1 VVGAI
6 AVVTVIGIA
15 FELLAIRPLLRA
27 GVMAQIIVTVG
38 AALALRTVAMILWG
52 RDALSLPSFSGD
64 NPIRV
69 LGGTILPQTL
79 WVVGLTLLILVV
91 LQFFYRK
98 TIMGKAV
105 RACSVNPVA
114 ARLMGISYKRV
125 VLISFAVSAAISA
138 AGGVLLTPISFM
150 SYSMGSMIGLKGFAA
165 AVLGGLGNPVGAV
178 VGGFAIGIIEALSV
192 GVMDAGYK
200 DAVAFVILLVV
211 LFVRPTGLLGSR
223 SAEKV

>member
-1 VVGAI
+1 
-6 AVVTVIGIA
+6 
-15 FELLAIRPLLRA
+15 
-27 GVMAQIIVTVG
+27 
-38 AALALRTVAMILWG
+38 
-52 RDALSLPSFSGD
+52 
-64 NPIRV
+64 
-69 LGGTILPQTL
+69 
-79 WVVGLTLLILVV
+79 
-91 LQFFYRK
+91 
-98 TIMGKAV
+98 MGKAV

-150 SYSMGSMIGLKGFAA
+150 SYGMGSMIGLKGFAA

-178 VGGFAIGIIEALSV
+178 LGGFAIGIIEALSV

-200 DAVAFVILLVV
+200 DAVAFVILLLV